1 MGVNFEGHCLWPG
14 YRLVCKIGEGL
25 RVIMCRSADHTLL
38 TLYQPKKQLKE
49 TEKPV
54 HVHSLVPRLYCPAF
68 FLQFLLPVKKSWAID
83 EPRNMATCTKYY

>member
-1 MGVNFEGHCLWPG
+1 MLTLRVTACGL
-14 YRLVCKIGEGL
+14 LVCKIGEGL
-25 RVIMCRSADHTLL
+25 RVIMCRSAEHTLL

-68 FLQFLLPVKKSWAID
+68 FTICKKSWAVD
-83 EPRNMATCTKYY
+83 EPGNMATCTKYY